1 MLNQRR
7 RNVLRR
13 PWPYPLQHGAD
24 FAPPRQQVMVRLKLQ
39 KEPVADAE
47 IARKPQVGVRGHRAL
62 AKHDLVD
69 APRRHA
75 DRAGERGLR
84 QSHWLEE
91 FLHEDF
97 ARMRVRQL
105 EMFKWLPGNMSRP
118 HWHLNDRY
126 ITVLKG
132 TWWVG
137 TGNTF
142 EPDTT
147 VALPAGSYVTHF
159 GKEVHYDGAK
169 DGEAWLLIVGEGPE
183 TPTPASPPPPP
194 H

>member
-1 MLNQRR
+1 MKHARLMTTAIALSVAAAGLSATSAAEQPLNPKAIAIKLPDQIPWK
-7 RNVLRR
+7 RNAAGTNEVAVLIGD
-13 PWPYPLQHGAD
+13 PA
-24 FAPPRQQVMVRLKLQ
+24 
-39 KEPVADAE
+39 
-47 IARKPQVGVRGHRAL
+47 KP
-62 AKHDLVD
+62 
-69 APRRHA
+69 
-75 DRAGERGLR
+75 GLY
-84 QSHWLEE
+84 
-91 FLHEDF
+91 
-97 ARMRVRQL
+97 V

-183 TPTPASPPPPP
+183 TPTPASTPPPP